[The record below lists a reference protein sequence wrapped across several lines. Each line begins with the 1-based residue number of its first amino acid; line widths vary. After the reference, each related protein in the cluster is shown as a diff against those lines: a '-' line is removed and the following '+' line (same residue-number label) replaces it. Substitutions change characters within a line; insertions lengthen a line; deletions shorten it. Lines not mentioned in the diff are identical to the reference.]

1 MRAPTPPAR
10 QQPDWP
16 DPRALRGV
24 VADLA
29 GGPPLVRPREC
40 DALRDRLAAA
50 ARGEALLL
58 QCGDCAETFAGATP
72 ERVTATLRTILQM
85 AVVLTHATSLPVVKV
100 GRIAGQYAKP
110 RSRPTEIRDGVE
122 LPSYRGDA
130 VNGAAFD
137 PAARVPDPARL
148 LRAYETSAATLG
160 TIRSLSRSVTADLR
174 RLRAWNRDAYGGDGD
189 GDGDGD
195 PERQDRLEFFTSHE
209 ALVLEYER
217 ALVRTDAR
225 THAPYGLSGHLL
237 WIGER
242 TRQLDHA
249 HIDLAARI
257 RNPVAV
263 KLGPDVTADEVLAL
277 VDRLDPQR
285 RPGRLT
291 LITRFGAARVR
302 DVLPPLVA
310 RVAAAGAPVLWVCD
324 PMHGNTVTTRHG
336 IKTRRFGDIV
346 AELAGFL
353 AVHRMLGTHPGGLH
367 LELTG
372 DDVTECLGGVDATC
386 ENDLAGRYETACDPR
401 LSRRQ
406 ALGLAFAAAELW
418 GRARPVRTAPAAR
431 RDPALPMSRSR

>member
-1 MRAPTPPAR
+1 MRAPTLPAR

-16 DPRALRGV
+16 DPRVLREV

-40 DALRDRLAAA
+40 DTLRDRLAAA

-58 QCGDCAETFAGATP
+58 HCGDCAETFAGATP
-72 ERVTATLRTILQM
+72 ERVTATLCTMLQM
-85 AVVLTHATSLPVVKV
+85 AVVLTDATSLPVIKV

-110 RSRPTEIRDGVE
+110 RSRPTEFRDGVE

-137 PAARVPDPARL
+137 PVARAPDPARL
-148 LRAYETSAATLG
+148 LRAYEASAATLG
-160 TIRSLSRSVTADLR
+160 TIRALSRSATADLR
-174 RLRAWNRDAYGGDGD
+174 RLRAWNRDAYDDNGPG
-189 GDGDGD
+189 
-195 PERQDRLEFFTSHE
+195 RQDRLEFFTSHE

-217 ALVRTDAR
+217 ALVRTDPR
-225 THAPYGLSGHLL
+225 TRAPYGLSGHLL

-249 HIDLAARI
+249 HIDLATRI

-324 PMHGNTVTTRHG
+324 PMHGNTFTTRRG

-346 AELAGFL
+346 AELTGFL
-353 AVHRMLGTHPGGLH
+353 AVHRMLGTHPGGIH

-372 DDVTECLGGVDATC
+372 DDVTECLGGADATS
-386 ENDLAGRYETACDPR
+386 EDDLDGRYETACDPR

-406 ALGLAFAAAELW
+406 ALGFAFAAAELW
-418 GRARPVRTAPAAR
+418 DRARPVRTGPAAR
-431 RDPALPMSRSR
+431 RDPALPPGRTR